1 MLKFKPRCH
10 RFPSKKKTIKHSS
23 LTRLV
28 KKKITKTIENVRSLT
43 VNRRLARV
51 CECWRITR
59 VQAKMWNQWSGD
71 AWMCE
76 NCGHAQM
83 VKLISETKKKN
94 KKNGGACA
102 PEVKR
107 RLKCVCVCLLCF
119 KCNCESFVILVLDVL
134 ALFNTLHSSTQLTD
148 WDSDPNNFIFIIF
161 NLHGTI
167 NKPFNIW
174 SRFHTYSN
182 EKHSHQHR
190 PHVLRIFILFF
201 FAERGNVINRFS
213 LNEKHSLETNLG
225 SLPNW
230 ILHHP

>member
-1 MLKFKPRCH
+1 MSSVSFKEKNHQTFISYSTCE
-10 RFPSKKKTIKHSS
+10 KKNHQNNRKCS
-23 LTRLV
+23 LTDGEPTTGPCVWVLAYH
-28 KKKITKTIENVRSLT
+28 TSPSENVKS
-43 VNRRLARV
+43 VKWRRMNVWELRTCANGK
-51 CECWRITR
+51 IDFGN
-59 VQAKMWNQWSGD
+59 K
-71 AWMCE
+71 
-76 NCGHAQM
+76 
-83 VKLISETKKKN
+83 KKKN